1 MVFVGLSVK
10 IRMLMRSRLR
20 RALRVA
26 GIVRR
31 DHVSSFE
38 LTLSREG
45 LRRYAIESVKPIHRR
60 TVLKTLR
67 TSGSAALLPVLPER
81 LPIEEEWDENE
92 LGETGAAAR
101 IRFVRLTPE
110 QALSAFEVIR
120 ERNPDVGKL
129 YASLEEKG
137 FESIGERARGAVIR
151 AYSADGVARGEG
163 TVIELPHK
171 STYGTEARINVSI
184 EDRMAKGEVISS
196 EVRADYEIKR
206 GEQLDVYKIKDG
218 RPQLAKV
225 AKTSRRT
232 GVAE

>member
-10 IRMLMRSRLR
+10 IHMLMRSRLR
-20 RALRVA
+20 WALRVA

-31 DHVSSFE
+31 DDVSSFE

-45 LRRYAIESVKPIHRR
+45 LRRYAIESVKPIDKR

-67 TSGSAALLPVLPER
+67 TSSSAALLPER
-81 LPIEEEWDENE
+81 PLIEEERDENG

-120 ERNPDVGKL
+120 KRDSSVGKL
-129 YASLEEKG
+129 YASLQEKG
-137 FESIGERARGAVIR
+137 FESIGEQARGAVIR

-171 STYGTEARINVSI
+171 SADGTEAKFNVSI
-184 EDRMAKGEVISS
+184 KDRTAGKGGVGSGEAK
-196 EVRADYEIKR
+196 ADYEIMR
-206 GEQLDVYKIKDG
+206 GERLDVYKFKDG

-225 AKTSRRT
+225 AKAS
-232 GVAE
+232 EQSLFE